1 MPQSRTRY
9 QRAAMRSKYRK
20 PKRRRGGSLGWNV
33 AIGAVVIIGIAAII
47 LLRGASTSDGGSG
60 PPRAADQAAN
70 VAGDHWHTALNIDI
84 CGEWLDN
91 APKFEKPADNP
102 NAVGNAGI
110 HSHADGLIH
119 THPFVSSEQGT
130 NATIGKFFSYGG
142 WGLSSDSID
151 LGGNIATNTPT
162 QWAGP
167 KSDPTK
173 TSWSN
178 GDVCPFGQYKGK
190 KVELRWAVDGKEQQG
205 NPADHHQQDGETV
218 AIYMLP
224 KGAKLPFPTQAC
236 TSFNQITDQQ
246 SALLTKNSP
255 CRAIDAATTTVPG
268 AAPASTTAPSTT
280 LAPSTP

>member
-20 PKRRRGGSLGWNV
+20 PQRRRGGSLGWNI
-33 AIGAVVIIGIAAII
+33 AIAVVVIVGVTAIV
-47 LLRGASTSDGGSG
+47 LLRGQSTSDGGSG
-60 PPRAADQAAN
+60 PPRAVDQAAN
-70 VAGDHWHTALNIDI
+70 VAGDHWHTALNINI

-91 APKFEKPADNP
+91 APAFEKPADNP
-102 NAVGNAGI
+102 NGVANAGI

-119 THPFVSSEQGT
+119 THPFVPAEQGT
-130 NATIGKFFSYGG
+130 NATIGKFFQYGG

-151 LGGNIATNTPT
+151 LGGNIATNTPP
-162 QWAGP
+162 QWPGP
-167 KSDPTK
+167 KSDPKK

-178 GDVCPFGQYKGK
+178 GDVCPFGKYKGQ
-190 KVELRWAVDGKEQQG
+190 KVELRWAVDGKEQHG

-224 KGAKLPFPTQAC
+224 KGAELPFPTQAC
-236 TSFNQITDQQ
+236 TSFANITDQQ

-255 CRAIDAATTTVPG
+255 CRAIESTT
-268 AAPASTTAPSTT
+268 TTAPAAAPTTT
-280 LAPSTP
+280 LVPSTP